1 MYLKLNP
8 MIKQILFA
16 FCVFIFPTQL
26 FATIYTV
33 SADPIRPAQY
43 TTLNDARNAA
53 SNDDTIQWYGNVY
66 PGQLNLNKRLTII
79 GNSTIPDNQMP
90 NIVLEAGAGN
100 SNIISGKYYSISRGS
115 SLSTDQVCYVRNC
128 YTNIVGALGWT
139 VTNCVLGNLTNVVG
153 DGSNSV
159 FRNCLFINKLPSDE
173 LGNSIDINTTN
184 SGNLLIDH
192 CVLYGTL
199 NFNHSSDL
207 VQVIFSNCIF
217 KEIFPTSCFPTTT
230 LFNNNLFVN
239 LTFDGA
245 QYCGPQVL
253 ANNIMNAPNPF
264 INPSETFVNTM
275 NFQLAPGSAGSN
287 AASDGSDMGLHGGI
301 DAWPTSYQY
310 TLYVPGMPV
319 VASLSL
325 QNHIIGISDSLQMN
339 ATGTIPSNE

>member
-1 MYLKLNP
+1 
-8 MIKQILFA
+8 MIKQFLFA
-16 FCVFIFPTQL
+16 CCVFIFPTQL

-33 SADPIRPAQY
+33 SADPTRPAQF
-43 TTLNDARNAA
+43 TNLNDARDAA

-79 GNSTIPDNQMP
+79 GNSTITEDQMP
-90 NIVLEAGAGN
+90 SIVLDGGAGN
-100 SNIISGKYYSISRGS
+100 SNIISGKYFSINRGL
-115 SLSTDQVCYVRNC
+115 LSADQVCYVRNC
-128 YTNIVGALGWT
+128 YTNISGSCGWI
-139 VTNCVLGNLTNVVG
+139 VTNCVLGNLSNVVSE
-153 DGSNSV
+153 GSNSV
-159 FRNCLFINKLPSDE
+159 FRNCLFINKLPSYE
-173 LGNSIDINTTN
+173 LGNSININTDN

-199 NFNHSSDL
+199 NFNHSTDL

-217 KEIFPTSCFPTTT
+217 KELTPASCFPTTT

-253 ANNIMNAPNPF
+253 ANNIMNASNPF

-275 NFQLAPGSAGSN
+275 NFQLTPGSAGSN

-310 TLYVPGMPV
+310 TLYVPGVPV
-319 VASLSL
+319 VTSLSL
-325 QNHIIGISDSLQMN
+325 QNHIIGVSDPLQMN